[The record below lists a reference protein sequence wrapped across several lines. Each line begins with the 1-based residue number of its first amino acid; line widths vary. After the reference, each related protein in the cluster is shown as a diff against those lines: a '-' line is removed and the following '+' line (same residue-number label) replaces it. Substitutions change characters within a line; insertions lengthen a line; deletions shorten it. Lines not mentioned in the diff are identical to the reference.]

1 MSKSQIRGWLLP
13 AVADKAEKREVKKL
27 EQLNIEG
34 KRSGEGFVCHKERL
48 VSALSRATAERV
60 TLFDS
65 ETTIGRKGFLSYL
78 KALAGSNI
86 VKVIPA
92 NGSASGLQANG
103 KGLKVVCG
111 NHQSYITDGAWLK
124 DKTPFSFCQVRIS
137 PSYAVMPN
145 LGGNEL
151 AEALSRVLPFA
162 TTDDARPI
170 LQCVKVAQKDGKLTL
185 IGADGFTLGENSLD
199 FEAGEA
205 EALINRDD
213 LKGLIPALRKAKRVK
228 VSFEQK
234 PDNDSGGLLAKS
246 LVIDTE
252 LIKYSLP
259 SQEGSYPD
267 YGKVFPSDFIA
278 SASFDTKEAVK
289 ACQSLLAIWFAD
301 NIKGLFRPLTLTVA
315 DNKVII
321 EAKEDRGSMVV
332 SAETSG
338 EAKIAVAGNY
348 LIKALKACG
357 GIAEMKLASQ
367 QSPIAL
373 TVDGYRCL
381 VMPMR
386 LPESKAVAET
396 EAVAKETEA
405 KAEAVAEA
413 KPKGKRGKKAEAV
426 AEPEETREP
435 VAVA

>member
-1 MSKSQIRGWLLP
+1 M
-13 AVADKAEKREVKKL
+13 
-27 EQLNIEG
+27 
-34 KRSGEGFVCHKERL
+34 
-48 VSALSRATAERV
+48 
-60 TLFDS
+60 LFDS
-65 ETTIGRKGFLSYL
+65 DTTIGKRGFLSYL

-92 NGSASGLQANG
+92 NGSASDLQANG

-111 NHQSYITDGAWLK
+111 NHQSCIPDGAWLK
-124 DKTPFSFCQVRIS
+124 DKTPFTFCQVRVS

-162 TTDDARPI
+162 NTDDARPV
-170 LQCVKVAQKDGKLTL
+170 LQCVKVAQKEGKLIL
-185 IGADGFTLGENSLD
+185 IAADGFTLGEISLD

-213 LKGLIPALRKAKRVK
+213 IKGLIPALRKAKRVK

-234 PDNDSGGLLAKS
+234 PDSDNGGLLAKS

-259 SQEGSYPD
+259 SQQGSYPD
-267 YGKVFPSDFIA
+267 YDKVFPGEFTA
-278 SASFDTKEAVK
+278 TASFDTKEAVK
-289 ACQSLLAIWFAD
+289 ACQSLLAIWFDD
-301 NIKGLFRPLTLTVA
+301 NTKGLFRPLTLTVA
-315 DNKVII
+315 DGKVVI

-338 EAKIAVAGNY
+338 EAQIAVAGSY

-357 GIAEMKLASQ
+357 GIAEMKLVSSK
-367 QSPIAL
+367 SPITL

-381 VMPMR
+381 VMPMH
-386 LPESKAVAET
+386 LPESKAVAEA
-396 EAVAKETEA
+396 EAVARETETEA
-405 KAEAVAEA
+405 ETETKAEA
-413 KPKGKRGKKAEAV
+413 KPKRRGKGKAKQPKTEPEPEEA
-426 AEPEETREP
+426 AEQEETREP
-435 VAVA
+435 VAVG

>member
-1 MSKSQIRGWLLP
+1 
-13 AVADKAEKREVKKL
+13 
-27 EQLNIEG
+27 
-34 KRSGEGFVCHKERL
+34 
-48 VSALSRATAERV
+48 V

-65 ETTIGRKGFLSYL
+65 ETNIGRKGFLSYL
-78 KALAGSNI
+78 KALAGSNM

-111 NHQSYITDGAWLK
+111 NHQSYVSDGAWLK
-124 DKTPFSFCQVRIS
+124 DKTPFTFCQVRVS

-151 AEALSRVLPFA
+151 AEALSRVLPF
-162 TTDDARPI
+162 TNTDDARPV
-170 LQCVKVAQKDGKLTL
+170 LQCVKVVQKDGKLTL
-185 IGADGFTLGENSLD
+185 IAADGFTLGEISLD

-213 LKGLIPALRKAKRVK
+213 VKGLIPALRKAKRVK

-234 PDNDSGGLLAKS
+234 PDSDNGGLLAKS

-259 SQEGSYPD
+259 SQDGSYPD
-267 YGKVFPSDFIA
+267 YDKVFPSDFIA
-278 SASFDTKEAVK
+278 TASFDSKEAVK
-289 ACQSLLAIWFAD
+289 ACQSLLAIWFDD
-301 NIKGLFRPLTLTVA
+301 NTKGLFRPLTLTVA
-315 DNKVII
+315 DNKVTI
-321 EAKEDRGSMVV
+321 EAKEDRGSMAI

-348 LIKALKACG
+348 LIKALRACG
-357 GIAEMKLASQ
+357 GIAEMKLESQ
-367 QSPIAL
+367 QSPITL
-373 TVDGYRCL
+373 SVDGYRCL

-386 LPESKAVAET
+386 FPESKAVAEA
-396 EAVAKETEA
+396 EAVAKEAEA
-405 KAEAVAEA
+405 KAEAETETETKAEA
-413 KPKGKRGKKAEAV
+413 KPKRKGKGKAKQPEVEPEEV

-435 VAVA
+435 VAVG

>member
-1 MSKSQIRGWLLP
+1 
-13 AVADKAEKREVKKL
+13 
-27 EQLNIEG
+27 
-34 KRSGEGFVCHKERL
+34 
-48 VSALSRATAERV
+48 V

-65 ETTIGRKGFLSYL
+65 ETNIGRKGFLSYL
-78 KALAGSNI
+78 KALAGSNM

-92 NGSASGLQANG
+92 NSIASKLQANG

-111 NHQSYITDGAWLK
+111 NHQSYISDGAWLK
-124 DKTPFSFCQVRIS
+124 DKTPFTFCQVRVS

-151 AEALSRVLPFA
+151 AEALSRVLPF
-162 TTDDARPI
+162 TNTDDARPI
-170 LQCVKVAQKDGKLTL
+170 LQCVKVVQKDGKLTL
-185 IGADGFTLGENSLD
+185 IAADGFTLGEISLD

-213 LKGLIPALRKAKRVK
+213 VKGLIPALRKAKRVK

-234 PDNDSGGLLAKS
+234 PDSDNGGLLAKS

-267 YGKVFPSDFIA
+267 YDKVFPSDCIA
-278 SASFDTKEAVK
+278 SASFDTKEALK
-289 ACQSLLAIWFAD
+289 ACQSLLAIWFDD
-301 NIKGLFRPLTLTVA
+301 NTKGLFRPLTLTVA
-315 DNKVII
+315 NNKVTI
-321 EAKEDRGSMVV
+321 EAKEDKGSMVV

-348 LIKALKACG
+348 LIKALRACG
-357 GIAEMKLASQ
+357 GIAEMKLAS
-367 QSPIAL
+367 SKLPITL
-373 TVDGYRCL
+373 SVDGYRCL
-381 VMPMR
+381 AMPML
-386 LPESKAVAET
+386 LPESKAVAEA
-396 EAVAKETEA
+396 EAVAKEAEA
-405 KAEAVAEA
+405 KAEAETETETKAEA
-413 KPKGKRGKKAEAV
+413 KPKRKGKRKARQPEVEPEEV

-435 VAVA
+435 VAVG

>member
-1 MSKSQIRGWLLP
+1 M
-13 AVADKAEKREVKKL
+13 
-27 EQLNIEG
+27 
-34 KRSGEGFVCHKERL
+34 
-48 VSALSRATAERV
+48 
-60 TLFDS
+60 LFDS
-65 ETTIGRKGFLSYL
+65 ETNIGRKGFLSYL
-78 KALAGSNI
+78 KALAGSNM

-111 NHQSYITDGAWLK
+111 NHQSYVSDGAWLNAN
-124 DKTPFSFCQVRIS
+124 TPFTFCQVRVS

-151 AEALSRVLPFA
+151 ADALSRVLPFTDA
-162 TTDDARPI
+162 DDARPV
-170 LQCVKVAQKDGKLTL
+170 LQCVKVVQKDDKLTL
-185 IGADGFTLGENSLD
+185 IAADGFTLGEINLD

-205 EALINRDD
+205 EALINRNDV
-213 LKGLIPALRKAKRVK
+213 KGLIPALRKAKRVK

-234 PDNDSGGLLAKS
+234 PDSDNGGLLAKS
-246 LVIDTE
+246 LIVDTE

-267 YGKVFPSDFIA
+267 YGKVFPSDCIA

-289 ACQSLLAIWFAD
+289 ACQSLLAIWFD
-301 NIKGLFRPLTLTVA
+301 DDTKGLYRPLTLTVA
-315 DNKVII
+315 DNKVTI
-321 EAKEDRGSMVV
+321 EAKEDKGSMAI

-338 EAKIAVAGNY
+338 EARIAVAGNY

-357 GIAEMKLASQ
+357 GIAEMKLATP

-373 TVDGYRCL
+373 SVDGYRCL

-386 LPESKAVAET
+386 FPESKAVAEA
-396 EAVAKETEA
+396 EAVATEAEA
-405 KAEAVAEA
+405 KAEAEAETEA
-413 KPKGKRGKKAEAV
+413 KPKRRGRRKAKEPEV
-426 AEPEETREP
+426 EPEEATEPEEDREP

>member
-1 MSKSQIRGWLLP
+1 L
-13 AVADKAEKREVKKL
+13 
-27 EQLNIEG
+27 
-34 KRSGEGFVCHKERL
+34 
-48 VSALSRATAERV
+48 
-60 TLFDS
+60 LFDS
-65 ETTIGRKGFLSYL
+65 DTTIGKRGFLSYL
-78 KALAGSNI
+78 KALAGSNV
-86 VKVIPA
+86 VKVVPA

-111 NHQSYITDGAWLK
+111 NHQSYIPDGAWLK
-124 DKTPFSFCQVRIS
+124 DKTPFSFCQVRVS

-151 AEALSRVLPFA
+151 AEALSRVLPF
-162 TTDDARPI
+162 TNTDDARPI
-170 LQCVKVAQKDGKLTL
+170 LQCVKVVQKDGKLTL
-185 IGADGFTLGENSLD
+185 IASDGFTLGEINLD

-213 LKGLIPALRKAKRVK
+213 VKGLIPALRKAKRVK

-234 PDNDSGGLLAKS
+234 PDDDNGGLLAKS
-246 LVIDTE
+246 LIVDTE

-267 YGKVFPSDFIA
+267 YDRVFPSDFTA
-278 SASFDTKEAVK
+278 TASFDTKEAVK
-289 ACQSLLAIWFAD
+289 ACQSLLAIWFDD
-301 NIKGLFRPLTLTVA
+301 NTKGLYRPLTLTVA
-315 DNKVII
+315 DNKVTV

-338 EAKIAVAGNY
+338 EARVAVAGNY
-348 LIKALKACG
+348 LIKALRACG
-357 GIAEMKLASQ
+357 GIAEMKLIDSR
-367 QSPIAL
+367 SPICL

-386 LPESKAVAET
+386 LPESKAVAEA
-396 EAVAKETEA
+396 EAIAAETEA
-405 KAEAVAEA
+405 KAETETETTVEA
-413 KPKGKRGKKAEAV
+413 KPKRRGRRKGRQPETKPEEV

>member
-1 MSKSQIRGWLLP
+1 
-13 AVADKAEKREVKKL
+13 VE
-27 EQLNIEG
+27 
-34 KRSGEGFVCHKERL
+34 
-48 VSALSRATAERV
+48 
-60 TLFDS
+60 LFDS

-78 KALAGSNI
+78 KALAGGNV
-86 VKVIPA
+86 VKIIPA

-111 NHQSYITDGAWLK
+111 NHQSYIPDGAWLK
-124 DKTPFSFCQVRIS
+124 DKTPFSFCQVRVS

-145 LGGNEL
+145 LGGDEL
-151 AEALSRVLPFA
+151 AEALSRVLPFTDA
-162 TTDDARPI
+162 DDARPV
-170 LQCVKVAQKDGKLTL
+170 LQCVKVVQKDGKLTL
-185 IGADGFTLGENSLD
+185 IAADGFTLGEISLD

-213 LKGLIPALRKAKRVK
+213 VKAIIPALRKAKRVK

-234 PDNDSGGLLAKS
+234 PDSDNGGLLTKS
-246 LVIDTE
+246 LVVDTE

-267 YGKVFPSDFIA
+267 YDKVFPIDFIA

-289 ACQSLLAIWFAD
+289 ACQSLLAIWFDD
-301 NIKGLFRPLTLTVA
+301 NTKGLYRPLTLTVA
-315 DNKVII
+315 DNKVTI

-348 LIKALKACG
+348 LMKALRACG
-357 GIAEMKLASQ
+357 GIAEMKLASP
-367 QSPIAL
+367 QSPITL

-386 LPESKAVAET
+386 LPESKAVAEA
-396 EAVAKETEA
+396 EAVATETEA
-405 KAEAVAEA
+405 KAEAKA
-413 KPKGKRGKKAEAV
+413 KAKVKLKRKGKGKRKARQPEV
-426 AEPEETREP
+426 KPEEVAKPEEDREP
-435 VAVA
+435 VAVG

>member
-1 MSKSQIRGWLLP
+1 M
-13 AVADKAEKREVKKL
+13 
-27 EQLNIEG
+27 
-34 KRSGEGFVCHKERL
+34 
-48 VSALSRATAERV
+48 
-60 TLFDS
+60 LFDS
-65 ETTIGRKGFLSYL
+65 DTTIGRKGFLSYL
-78 KALAGSNI
+78 KALAGGNV
-86 VKVIPA
+86 VKVTPA
-92 NGSASGLQANG
+92 GVSASGLQANG

-111 NHQSYITDGAWLK
+111 NHQSYIPDGAWLK
-124 DKTPFSFCQVRIS
+124 DGTPFSFCQVRVS

-151 AEALSRVLPFA
+151 ADALSRVLPFTDA
-162 TTDDARPI
+162 DDARPI
-170 LQCVKVAQKDGKLTL
+170 LQCVKVVQKDDKLTL
-185 IGADGFTLGENSLD
+185 IAADGFTLGENSLD

-213 LKGLIPALRKAKRVK
+213 VKAIIPALRKAKRVK

-234 PDNDSGGLLAKS
+234 PDSDNGGLLAKK
-246 LVIDTE
+246 LVVDTE

-278 SASFDTKEAVK
+278 SASFDTKEAIK
-289 ACQSLLAIWFAD
+289 ACQSLLAIWFDD
-301 NIKGLFRPLTLTVA
+301 NTKGLYRPLTLTVA
-315 DNKVII
+315 DNKVTI

-338 EAKIAVAGNY
+338 EARIAVAGNY
-348 LIKALKACG
+348 LLKALRACG
-357 GIAEMKLASQ
+357 GIAEMKLTSQ
-367 QSPIAL
+367 QSPITL

-386 LPESKAVAET
+386 LPESKAVAEA
-396 EAVAKETEA
+396 EAVAKETETKVEAETKA
-405 KAEAVAEA
+405 KG
-413 KPKGKRGKKAEAV
+413 KPKRKGKSKARQPEV
-426 AEPEETREP
+426 EPEEVTEPEEDREP

>member
-1 MSKSQIRGWLLP
+1 
-13 AVADKAEKREVKKL
+13 
-27 EQLNIEG
+27 
-34 KRSGEGFVCHKERL
+34 
-48 VSALSRATAERV
+48 
-60 TLFDS
+60 
-65 ETTIGRKGFLSYL
+65 LSYL
-78 KALAGSNI
+78 KALAGGNM

-111 NHQSYITDGAWLK
+111 NHQSYVSDGAWLNAN
-124 DKTPFSFCQVRIS
+124 TPFTFCQVRVS

-151 AEALSRVLPFA
+151 ADALSRVLPFTDA
-162 TTDDARPI
+162 DDARPV
-170 LQCVKVAQKDGKLTL
+170 LQCVKVVQKDDKLTL
-185 IGADGFTLGENSLD
+185 IAADGFTLGEINLD

-205 EALINRDD
+205 EALINRADI
-213 LKGLIPALRKAKRVK
+213 KGLIPALRKAKRVK

-234 PDNDSGGLLAKS
+234 PDSDNGGLLAKS
-246 LVIDTE
+246 LIVDTE

-259 SQEGSYPD
+259 SHDGSYPD
-267 YGKVFPSDFIA
+267 YDKVFPSDFIA
-278 SASFDTKEAVK
+278 TASFDTQEAIK
-289 ACQSLLAIWFAD
+289 ACQSLLAIWFND
-301 NIKGLFRPLTLTVA
+301 DETKGLYRPLTLTVA
-315 DNKVII
+315 DNKVTI
-321 EAKEDRGSMVV
+321 EAKEDRGSMAI

-357 GIAEMKLASQ
+357 GIAEMKLASP

-386 LPESKAVAET
+386 FPESKAVAEA
-396 EAVAKETEA
+396 EAVATEAEA
-405 KAEAVAEA
+405 KAEAETQAEA
-413 KPKGKRGKKAEAV
+413 KPKRRGRRKARQPEV
-426 AEPEETREP
+426 EPEVEPEEATEAEEDREP

>member
-1 MSKSQIRGWLLP
+1 
-13 AVADKAEKREVKKL
+13 
-27 EQLNIEG
+27 
-34 KRSGEGFVCHKERL
+34 
-48 VSALSRATAERV
+48 
-60 TLFDS
+60 
-65 ETTIGRKGFLSYL
+65 LSYL
-78 KALAGSNI
+78 KALAGGNM

-124 DKTPFSFCQVRIS
+124 DKTPFTFCQVRVS

-151 AEALSRVLPFA
+151 AEALSRVLPFT
-162 TTDDARPI
+162 TTDDARPV
-170 LQCVKVAQKDGKLTL
+170 LQCVKVVQKDGKLTL
-185 IGADGFTLGENSLD
+185 IAADGFTLGEISLD
-199 FEAGEA
+199 FETGEA

-213 LKGLIPALRKAKRVK
+213 VKGLIPALRKAKRVK

-234 PDNDSGGLLAKS
+234 PDNDNGGLLAKS

-259 SQEGSYPD
+259 SQDGSYPD
-267 YGKVFPSDFIA
+267 YDKVFPSDFIA

-289 ACQSLLAIWFAD
+289 ACQSLLAIWFDD
-301 NIKGLFRPLTLTVA
+301 NTKGLFRPLTLTVA
-315 DNKVII
+315 DNKVTI
-321 EAKEDRGSMVV
+321 EAKEDKGSMVV

-338 EAKIAVAGNY
+338 EAKTAVAGNY
-348 LIKALKACG
+348 LIKALRACG
-357 GIAEMKLASQ
+357 GIAEMKLVSQ
-367 QSPIAL
+367 QSPITL

-386 LPESKAVAET
+386 FPESKAVAEA
-396 EAVAKETEA
+396 EAVAKEAEA
-405 KAEAVAEA
+405 KAEAETETKAEA
-413 KPKGKRGKKAEAV
+413 KPKRKGRGKARQPEV
-426 AEPEETREP
+426 EPEEVTEPEEDREP
-435 VAVA
+435 VAVG

>member
-1 MSKSQIRGWLLP
+1 L
-13 AVADKAEKREVKKL
+13 
-27 EQLNIEG
+27 
-34 KRSGEGFVCHKERL
+34 
-48 VSALSRATAERV
+48 
-60 TLFDS
+60 LFDS
-65 ETTIGRKGFLSYL
+65 DTTIGKKGFLSYL
-78 KALAGSNI
+78 KALAGSNV
-86 VKVIPA
+86 VKVVPA

-103 KGLKVVCG
+103 KGLKVACG
-111 NHQSYITDGAWLK
+111 NHQSYIPDGAWLK
-124 DKTPFSFCQVRIS
+124 DKTPFSFCQVRVS

-151 AEALSRVLPFA
+151 AEALSRVLPF
-162 TTDDARPI
+162 TNTDDARPV
-170 LQCVKVAQKDGKLTL
+170 LQCVKVMQKDGKLTL
-185 IGADGFTLGENSLD
+185 IASDGFTLGEINLD

-213 LKGLIPALRKAKRVK
+213 VKGLIPALRKAKRVK

-234 PDNDSGGLLAKS
+234 PDDDNGGLIAKS

-267 YGKVFPSDFIA
+267 YDRVFPSDYTA
-278 SASFDTKEAVK
+278 TASFDTKEAIK
-289 ACQSLLAIWFAD
+289 ACQSLLAIWFDD
-301 NIKGLFRPLTLTVA
+301 NTKGLFRPLTLTVA
-315 DNKVII
+315 DNKVTV
-321 EAKEDRGSMVV
+321 EAKEDRGSMMV

-338 EAKIAVAGNY
+338 EAKTAVAGNY

-357 GIAEMKLASQ
+357 GIAEMKLVDSK
-367 QSPIAL
+367 SPICL

-386 LPESKAVAET
+386 LPESKAVAEA
-396 EAVAKETEA
+396 EAVAAETEA
-405 KAEAVAEA
+405 KAKAEAETEINAEA
-413 KPKGKRGKKAEAV
+413 KPKRTGRRKGRQPKAKPEEAV
-426 AEPEETREP
+426 EAEVEEAREP

>member
-1 MSKSQIRGWLLP
+1 M
-13 AVADKAEKREVKKL
+13 
-27 EQLNIEG
+27 
-34 KRSGEGFVCHKERL
+34 
-48 VSALSRATAERV
+48 
-60 TLFDS
+60 LFDS
-65 ETTIGRKGFLSYL
+65 ETTIGRKGFWSYL
-78 KALAGSNI
+78 KALAGGNV
-86 VKVIPA
+86 VKVTPA

-111 NHQSYITDGAWLK
+111 NHQSYISDGAWLK
-124 DKTPFSFCQVRIS
+124 DKTPFSFCQVRVS

-151 AEALSRVLPFA
+151 AEALSRVLPF
-162 TTDDARPI
+162 TDTDDARPI
-170 LQCVKVAQKDGKLTL
+170 LQCVKVVQKDGKLTL
-185 IGADGFTLGENSLD
+185 IGADGFTLGEISLD

-213 LKGLIPALRKAKRVK
+213 VKGLIPALRKAKRVK

-234 PDNDSGGLLAKS
+234 PDNDNGGLLAKS

-259 SQEGSYPD
+259 SQQGSYPD
-267 YGKVFPSDFIA
+267 YDKVFPSDFIA
-278 SASFDTKEAVK
+278 TASFDTKEAVK
-289 ACQSLLAIWFAD
+289 ACQSLLAIWFDD
-301 NIKGLFRPLTLTVA
+301 NTKGLYRPLTLTVA
-315 DNKVII
+315 DNKVTI
-321 EAKEDRGSMVV
+321 EAKEDRGSMAI

-357 GIAEMKLASQ
+357 GIAEMKLASP

-386 LPESKAVAET
+386 FPESKAET
-396 EAVAKETEA
+396 EAVATETEA
-405 KAEAVAEA
+405 KAETKVKAEG
-413 KPKGKRGKKAEAV
+413 KPKRKGKGKARQPEV
-426 AEPEETREP
+426 EPEEVTEPEEDREP

>member
-1 MSKSQIRGWLLP
+1 
-13 AVADKAEKREVKKL
+13 VE
-27 EQLNIEG
+27 
-34 KRSGEGFVCHKERL
+34 
-48 VSALSRATAERV
+48 
-60 TLFDS
+60 LFDS
-65 ETTIGRKGFLSYL
+65 ETIVGRKGFLSYL
-78 KALAGSNI
+78 KSLAGSNM

-111 NHQSYITDGAWLK
+111 NHQSYIPDGAWLK
-124 DKTPFSFCQVRIS
+124 DKTPFSFCQVRVS

-151 AEALSRVLPFA
+151 AEALSRVLPF
-162 TTDDARPI
+162 TQVDDARPV
-170 LQCVKVAQKDGKLTL
+170 LQCVKVVQKDDKLTL
-185 IGADGFTLGENSLD
+185 IAADGFTLGEISLD

-213 LKGLIPALRKAKRVK
+213 VKGLIPALRKAKRVK
-228 VSFEQK
+228 VGFEQK
-234 PDNDSGGLLAKS
+234 PDSDNGGLLAKS
-246 LVIDTE
+246 LIVDTE
-252 LIKYSLP
+252 LIRYSLP

-278 SASFDTKEAVK
+278 TASFDTKEAIK
-289 ACQSLLAIWFAD
+289 ACQSLLAIWFDD
-301 NIKGLFRPLTLTVA
+301 NTKGLYRPLTLTVA
-315 DNKVII
+315 DNKVTI
-321 EAKEDRGSMVV
+321 EAKEDRGSMAI

-348 LIKALKACG
+348 LIKALRACG
-357 GIAEMKLASQ
+357 GIAEMKLASS

-386 LPESKAVAET
+386 LPESKAVAEA
-396 EAVAKETEA
+396 EAVASETEA
-405 KAEAVAEA
+405 KAEANVETET
-413 KPKGKRGKKAEAV
+413 KTKVKLKRKGRGKAKQPEV
-426 AEPEETREP
+426 KPEEVNKPEQEREP
-435 VAVA
+435 VTVG

>member
-1 MSKSQIRGWLLP
+1 M
-13 AVADKAEKREVKKL
+13 
-27 EQLNIEG
+27 
-34 KRSGEGFVCHKERL
+34 
-48 VSALSRATAERV
+48 
-60 TLFDS
+60 LFDS
-65 ETTIGRKGFLSYL
+65 ETNIGRNGFLSYL
-78 KALAGSNI
+78 KALAGGNM

-111 NHQSYITDGAWLK
+111 NHQSYIPDGAWLK
-124 DKTPFSFCQVRIS
+124 DKTPFSFCQVRVS

-151 AEALSRVLPFA
+151 AEALSRVLPFTDA
-162 TTDDARPI
+162 DDARPV
-170 LQCVKVAQKDGKLTL
+170 LQCVKVVQKDDKLTL
-185 IGADGFTLGENSLD
+185 IAADGFTLGEISLD

-213 LKGLIPALRKAKRVK
+213 VKGLIPALRKAKRVK

-234 PDNDSGGLLAKS
+234 PDNDNGGLLAKS

-267 YGKVFPSDFIA
+267 YGKVFPSDSIA

-289 ACQSLLAIWFAD
+289 ACQSLLAIWFDD
-301 NIKGLFRPLTLTVA
+301 NTKGLYRPLTLTVA
-315 DNKVII
+315 DNKVTI
-321 EAKEDRGSMVV
+321 EAKEDRGSMAI

-348 LIKALKACG
+348 LIKALRACG
-357 GIAEMKLASQ
+357 GIAEMKLASP
-367 QSPIAL
+367 QSPITL

-386 LPESKAVAET
+386 LPESKAVTEA
-396 EAVAKETEA
+396 EAVATEAEA
-405 KAEAVAEA
+405 KATTETKAEA
-413 KPKGKRGKKAEAV
+413 KPKRRGRGKARQPEVEPEEV

-435 VAVA
+435 VAVG

>member
-1 MSKSQIRGWLLP
+1 M
-13 AVADKAEKREVKKL
+13 
-27 EQLNIEG
+27 
-34 KRSGEGFVCHKERL
+34 
-48 VSALSRATAERV
+48 
-60 TLFDS
+60 
-65 ETTIGRKGFLSYL
+65 SYL
-78 KALAGSNI
+78 KALAGSNM

-111 NHQSYITDGAWLK
+111 NHQSYVSDGAWLK
-124 DKTPFSFCQVRIS
+124 DKTPFTFCQVRVS

-151 AEALSRVLPFA
+151 AEALSRVLPF
-162 TTDDARPI
+162 TNTDDARPV
-170 LQCVKVAQKDGKLTL
+170 LQCVKVVQKDGKLTL
-185 IGADGFTLGENSLD
+185 IAADGFTLGEISLD
-199 FEAGEA
+199 FETGEA

-213 LKGLIPALRKAKRVK
+213 VKGLIPALRKAKRVK

-234 PDNDSGGLLAKS
+234 PDNDNGGLLAKS

-267 YGKVFPSDFIA
+267 YDKVFPSDFIA

-289 ACQSLLAIWFAD
+289 ACQSLLAIWFDD
-301 NIKGLFRPLTLTVA
+301 NTKGLFRPLTLTVA
-315 DNKVII
+315 DNKVTI
-321 EAKEDRGSMVV
+321 EAKEDRGLMAI

-348 LIKALKACG
+348 LIKALRACG
-357 GIAEMKLASQ
+357 GIAEMKLASS

-386 LPESKAVAET
+386 FPESKAVAEA
-396 EAVAKETEA
+396 EAVVRETAA
-405 KAEAVAEA
+405 KAEAKVETETKVEA
-413 KPKGKRGKKAEAV
+413 KSKRKGKRKAKKPQVEPEEV
-426 AEPEETREP
+426 AEPVETREP

>member
-1 MSKSQIRGWLLP
+1 
-13 AVADKAEKREVKKL
+13 
-27 EQLNIEG
+27 
-34 KRSGEGFVCHKERL
+34 
-48 VSALSRATAERV
+48 
-60 TLFDS
+60 
-65 ETTIGRKGFLSYL
+65 LSYL

-111 NHQSYITDGAWLK
+111 NHQSYVSDGAWLK
-124 DKTPFSFCQVRIS
+124 DKTPFSFCQVRVS

-151 AEALSRVLPFA
+151 AEALSRVLPF
-162 TTDDARPI
+162 TNTDDARPV
-170 LQCVKVAQKDGKLTL
+170 LQCVKVVQKDGKLTL
-185 IGADGFTLGENSLD
+185 IAADGFTLGEISLD

-213 LKGLIPALRKAKRVK
+213 VKGLIPALRKAKRVK

-234 PDNDSGGLLAKS
+234 PDSDNGGLLAKS
-246 LVIDTE
+246 LIVDTE

-267 YGKVFPSDFIA
+267 YGKVFPSDCIA

-289 ACQSLLAIWFAD
+289 ACQSLLAIWFD
-301 NIKGLFRPLTLTVA
+301 DDTKGLYRPLTLSVA
-315 DNKVII
+315 DNKVTI
-321 EAKEDRGSMVV
+321 EAKEDKGSMAI

-338 EAKIAVAGNY
+338 EARIAVAGNY
-348 LIKALKACG
+348 LIKALRACG
-357 GIAEMKLASQ
+357 GIAEMKLASP
-367 QSPIAL
+367 QSPIML
-373 TVDGYRCL
+373 SVDGYRCL

-386 LPESKAVAET
+386 FPESKAVAEA
-396 EAVAKETEA
+396 EAVAKEAEA
-405 KAEAVAEA
+405 KAETETETKAEA
-413 KPKGKRGKKAEAV
+413 KPKRKGKRKARQPEV
-426 AEPEETREP
+426 EPEEATEAEEDREP